1 MSLKKMWEILR
12 NSENE
17 KEKEA
22 NVNKILNKGIGFEK
36 YGFIPGMDRNIVPDA
51 IFLAIPGIFMAP
63 TLGPNQE

>member
-22 NVNKILNKGIGFEK
+22 NVNKILSKGIGFENLNF
-36 YGFIPGMDRNIVPDA
+36 YRVLIEIQR
-51 IFLAIPGIFMAP
+51 L
-63 TLGPNQE
+63 